1 MKTSGGFLLSK
12 QDLVRHSYH
21 LHTAALDNP
30 VSAYDMEA
38 LNRAQSTP
46 YRISAYVLSVM
57 EDARTQKIALPGMAE
72 ATMRC
77 PPNWPDYATWK
88 EHLRT
93 GGHTLSDDVWA
104 GMDKAGRTEFLSG
117 VAEVHDHNSAA
128 EGRLWALNDLVSV
141 AQSLRSEPRVFYVHT
156 RCFRGRIH
164 PAVTGG
170 PNPQGSDMSKSLLEF
185 ATGLPLGAEGK
196 FWLMVRAAGLAGQDK
211 LPFEQRAQW
220 TAEHCL
226 EIMGA
231 AEDPLHDPWWQQ
243 MDDPWCFLATCREL
257 ASMWSMDDGTQFV
270 SHLPVPL
277 DGSCNGLQHLGA
289 MSLDADVCHG
299 TNLTADSTRQDLYAS
314 VAAIVSQLVE
324 KDAADGIAE
333 AHFWYGKVT
342 RKEVKRAVMTT
353 PYGVTERGI
362 RTQLINDG
370 FLDGV
375 ERADRGRA
383 ADYLR
388 DKIVAALDTKIG
400 RARAIMAWLQTVSRR
415 LANAGLPFRWRTP
428 TGSEV
433 LQAYRATVEERILT
447 LVGRSTLLNEHPDGG
462 YSGQKQ
468 ASGAA
473 PNFVHSFDASHL
485 AMVVNT
491 AWEEGIR
498 SLALIHDSYG
508 THARNTGQLAR
519 VLRETFVSIYSQ
531 DWLAQTA
538 DYVRSYAPHVELPAL
553 PERGG
558 FDIQEVLSA
567 PFFFS

>member
-1 MKTSGGFLLSK
+1 MKTSGGFLLTA
-12 QDLVRHSYH
+12 QPLVRHGYH
-21 LHTAALDNP
+21 QHTAALESP
-30 VSAYDMEA
+30 VSAHDMDA
-38 LNRAQSTP
+38 LNRAQATP
-46 YRISAYVLSVM
+46 YRINEFVLSVI
-57 EDARTQKIALPGMAE
+57 EEARAAGIALPGMEE

-77 PPNWPDYATWK
+77 PAGWPDYAAWK

-93 GGHTLSDDVWA
+93 GGRTLSDDVWES
-104 GMDKAGRTEFLSG
+104 MDKPSRREFLDQMGELHS
-117 VAEVHDHNSAA
+117 HNAAA
-128 EGRLWALNDLVSV
+128 EGRLWALNDLLSVSR
-141 AQSLRSEPRVFYVHT
+141 ALRSEPRVYYVHT

-185 ATGLPLGAEGK
+185 ATGLPVGTEGR

-211 LPFEQRAQW
+211 LPFEARAQW
-220 TAEHCL
+220 TADHCL
-226 EIMGA
+226 EIIEA
-231 AEDPLHDPWWQQ
+231 AEDPLHDPWWQG
-243 MDDPWCFLATCREL
+243 MDDPWCFLATCKEL
-257 ASMWSMDDGTQFV
+257 AGMWAMEDGAQFV

-289 MSLDADVCHG
+289 MSLDQDVCHG
-299 TNLTADSTRQDLYAS
+299 TNLTSDPVRQDLYAS
-314 VAAIVSQLVE
+314 VAAIVSQLIE
-324 KDAADGIAE
+324 RDAADGVAE

-353 PYGVTERGI
+353 PYGVTDRGI

-388 DKIVAALDTKIG
+388 DKIVEALDTKIG
-400 RARAIMAWLQTVSRR
+400 RARSIMAWLQTVARR
-415 LANAGLPFRWRTP
+415 LANAGLPFKWQTP
-428 TGSEV
+428 TGSTV
-433 LQAYRATVEERILT
+433 LQAYHATVEERIVT
-447 LVGRSTLLNEHPDGG
+447 LVGRSTLLSEHPDGG

-485 AMVVNT
+485 AKVVNT

-519 VLRETFVSIYSQ
+519 VLRETFVEIYSH
-531 DWLAQTA
+531 DWLARTR
-538 DYVRSYAPHVELPAL
+538 DYVKSYAPHVELPEL
-553 PERGG
+553 PERGS
-558 FDIQEVLSA
+558 FDIGQVLQA